1 MSKETLEFEGKT
13 TEDAIQAACKH
24 FNASPDK
31 LDIQILTTGSS
42 GIFGLVGG
50 KKAKVRVTLK
60 EEPKSEALPE
70 SLAREESFDRV
81 LDEEIADEAVIEE
94 ASVEEVSV
102 EEEPRRE
109 EVAEEEEA
117 FDDEEGEE
125 EEIPA
130 GADLEETTAAM
141 EMGKAALEKILTYLD
156 ENSNVAAILKDNA
169 VVLNIEGQSS
179 GILIGKK
186 GKTLDALQ
194 YIISKVVNKQSS
206 KKIKVMV
213 DTENYRQR
221 HRKSLE
227 DLAKRLGEKV
237 KRSGKPV
244 TISPMNPADRR
255 IVHLAL
261 QNDKSLRTR
270 SKGEGVLK
278 KIIIFP
284 QRSSSESRRNSD
296 SNA

>member
-1 MSKETLEFEGKT
+1 MSKETMEFEGKN
-13 TEDAIQAACKH
+13 TEDAIQSACKH
-24 FNASPDK
+24 FNTSPDK
-31 LDIQILTTGSS
+31 LDIQILTTGST

-60 EEPKSEALPE
+60 EEPKPEELPE
-70 SLAREESFDRV
+70 NLAKEESFDLV
-81 LDEEIADEAVIEE
+81 LEDETIEPKPAARKFEAEEPTGEE
-94 ASVEEVSV
+94 AGEET
-102 EEEPRRE
+102 EEDSF
-109 EVAEEEEA
+109 EEEE
-117 FDDEEGEE
+117 DEEESATG
-125 EEIPA
+125 P
-130 GADLEETTAAM
+130 DMEETQAAL
-141 EMGKAALEKILTYLD
+141 ETGKEALEKILGYLD
-156 ENSNVAAILKDNA
+156 ENSNVSAEIRNTT
-169 VVLNIEGQSS
+169 VVLNIEGESG

-194 YIISKVVNKQSS
+194 YIISKVVNKQSN

-237 KRSGKPV
+237 KRTGKPV

-284 QRSSSESRRNSD
+284 QRSSSESRRNS
-296 SNA
+296 NA